1 MKRNAQKG
9 FIALISAVI
18 MSAVLLIVV
27 VSGSLSSFF
36 GRQDV
41 LDAEYKEKSRALAD
55 ACISV
60 LLLRI
65 GAGTTPSDPVTE
77 VSCTIS
83 GSANPYTISATFN
96 RAETNLS
103 VSVDSSL
110 AITSL
115 TEVP

>member
-1 MKRNAQKG
+1 MKRETQKG

-55 ACISV
+55 ACVSV
-60 LLLRI
+60 LLYRV
-65 GAGTTPSDPVTE
+65 GAGTNASDPVTE
-77 VSCTIS
+77 VSCSIS
-83 GSANPYTISATFN
+83 GSANSYQISATFN
-96 RAETNLS
+96 RAETHLN

-115 TEVP
+115 IEVP